1 MHHISQWELLFFN
14 ICLNNNLL
22 PKEVKYVVVEEAVV
36 YDYEIIWSNINLC
49 EVVCLVVVGGVVVG
63 VCQRSVRRAKCD
75 CFTIV
80 TETLSQ

>member
-1 MHHISQWELLFFN
+1 MHHISQWELLSFD
-14 ICLNNNLL
+14 IWLNNLL
-22 PKEVKYVVVEEAVV
+22 PKEVKYVVVEVVV

-49 EVVCLVVVGGVVVG
+49 EVVCLVVVGVVVG

-75 CFTIV
+75 IFTIV

>member
-1 MHHISQWELLFFN
+1 MHHISQWELLSFD
-14 ICLNNNLL
+14 IWLNNLL
-22 PKEVKYVVVEEAVV
+22 PKEVKYVVVEVVV

-75 CFTIV
+75 IFTIV